1 MEGGKRDRQKNTT
14 GVCACGKKR
23 QTEIHNLSV
32 CGKEIQTEIH
42 NWSVC
47 GKEIQTE
54 EHDCGKTGGWSEK
67 QNGRHTVGARLNE
80 FQFKRS

>member
-1 MEGGKRDRQKNTT
+1 MVEGGKRDRQKNTI
-14 GVCACGKKR
+14 GVCA
-23 QTEIHNLSV
+23 

-67 QNGRHTVGARLNE
+67 QNGRDTVGARLNE